1 MAISVVLLAYREA
14 ENLRVLLPQ
23 IKEQVEK
30 CGEEYEILIV
40 DGATSA
46 DDTEVVCKEMGARYV
61 NQKYPN
67 FGGAYR
73 TAIEE
78 AKNDKFLIM
87 DADGSHPVTA
97 IPAIHALYKTG
108 NYDVVIG
115 SRYVEGGVTNDYPVS
130 IFLSRVLNIIFRICL
145 GLKGKDLST
154 DFRMYDTKS
163 LKEIKLESQYFDI
176 VEEILLKLELNK
188 KDKTKLR
195 IGETPIYFDKRISGE
210 SKRDMG
216 KFIIGYLKTIVRLT
230 WMRITYVFK
239 K

>member
-1 MAISVVLLAYREA
+1 MAINVVLLAYKEE
-14 ENLRVLLPQ
+14 ENLRVLLPE

-30 CGEEYEILIV
+30 CGEDYEILIV
-40 DGATSA
+40 DGAVSA
-46 DDTEVVCKEMGARYV
+46 DNTEEVCKEFGARYV

-73 TAIEE
+73 TGIEE

-97 IPAIHALYKTG
+97 IPEIYNMYKTG

-115 SRYVEGGVTNDYPVS
+115 SRYVKGGVTNDYPFS
-130 IFLSRVLNIIFRICL
+130 IFLSRVLNIIFRVCL

-154 DFRMYDTKS
+154 DFRMYDTAQ
-163 LKEIKLESQYFDI
+163 LKQIKLESQYFDI

-188 KDKTKLR
+188 PNKGKLR
-195 IGETPIYFDKRISGE
+195 IGETPIYFDKRINGE

-216 KFIIGYLKTIVRLT
+216 KFIIGYLKTIIRLT
-230 WMRITYVFK
+230 WMRFTYAFK

>member
-1 MAISVVLLAYREA
+1 MAISVCLLAYREA
-14 ENLRVLLPQ
+14 DNLRVLLPQ
-23 IKEQVEK
+23 IKENVEK
-30 CGEEYEILIV
+30 CGEEYEILII
-40 DGATSA
+40 DGAKSM
-46 DDTEVVCKEMGARYV
+46 DDTEKVCKEHGAKYF

-73 TAIEE
+73 TGIEV
-78 AKNDKFLIM
+78 AQYDKFLIM

-97 IPAIHALYKTG
+97 IPAIYNMYKTG

-115 SRYVEGGVTNDYPVS
+115 SRYVKGGVTNDFVVS
-130 IFLSRVLNIIFRICL
+130 IILSRILNIIFRICL

-154 DFRMYDTKS
+154 DFRMYDTAQ
-163 LKEIKLESQYFDI
+163 LKQIQLESQYFDI

-188 KDKTKLR
+188 PNKQKLR

-216 KFIIGYLKTIVRLT
+216 RFIIGYLKTIVRLT
-230 WMRITYVFK
+230 WIRIRSSFK
-239 K
+239 Q